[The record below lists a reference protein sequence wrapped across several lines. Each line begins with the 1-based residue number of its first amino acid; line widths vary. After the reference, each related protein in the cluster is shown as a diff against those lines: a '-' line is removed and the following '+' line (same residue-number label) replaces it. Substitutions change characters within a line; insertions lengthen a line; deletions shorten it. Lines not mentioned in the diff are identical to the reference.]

1 MAAVDEDNENSES
14 RQNANTTYNWCETSM
29 CACVSMQRCKTD
41 KQTTRNERNNRQRN
55 RYTLVERLCTI
66 RDDYTTLSRRTPPK
80 RDGIQYVIGF
90 RVWCFF
96 LRHYEVA
103 GLNVQP
109 NRWDGRRRVDHVNDS
124 SYSCIPRVYEHV
136 DEHADSRAVRAWAG
150 GLALLFVVASNRF
163 RLACFSCAPTW
174 EGSWRP

>member
-1 MAAVDEDNENSES
+1 MPVSLRPPAAP
-14 RQNANTTYNWCETSM
+14 
-29 CACVSMQRCKTD
+29 
-41 KQTTRNERNNRQRN
+41 KQTLPTGCRLPANRMADLFGVL
-55 RYTLVERLCTI
+55 T
-66 RDDYTTLSRRTPPK
+66 SRRTPPK